1 MHILIKKATVL
12 SPESKYHLK
21 KKDILIK
28 NGIIE
33 KIADSINEKAKVI
46 IAQKNMYVSAGWV
59 DLFADFCDP
68 GFEQKET
75 LSTGAM
81 VAAAGGYTDAFV
93 IPNTNPPTSS
103 KTAVEYIKNENDL
116 VNLFPIGSVSK
127 NIEGKDLAEMYDM
140 KLAGAIAFS
149 DGRKTIQNSGLL
161 LKALQYVKTFEGI
174 IIEIPEDREITKNGL
189 MNEGV
194 VSTQIGLQAK
204 ASIAEDIHTYRNIEL
219 LRYTQSKIHLTG
231 ISTKKS
237 IDLIRQAKKQK
248 LNVTCSVT
256 PYHLLYSEQML
267 ECYNSH
273 FKVNPP
279 LRTEEDR
286 KALIKAVEDGTI
298 DCIASHHTPQSWDDK
313 QVEFAYAQSGM
324 LSLQT
329 TLHMLLKLESNITID
344 KWVSL
349 LSDQPRKIFSLP
361 QPKLEAGADA
371 TLTIFSTTEPW
382 TYNEKSNQSLSENS
396 PLFQETLQGKIL
408 CVINN
413 HKHRIY
419 E

>member
-12 SPESKYHLK
+12 SPDSKYHLK
-21 KKDILIK
+21 RKDILIK

-46 IAQKNMYVSAGWV
+46 IDKKNMYVSAGWV
-59 DLFADFCDP
+59 DVFSDFCDP
-68 GFEQKET
+68 GFEHRET
-75 LSTGAM
+75 LESGVQ

-93 IPNTNPPTSS
+93 IPNTNPPTAN
-103 KTAVEYIKNENDL
+103 KTAVEYIKHETGL
-116 VNLFPIGSVSK
+116 VNLHPIGSVSK

-161 LKALQYVKTFEGI
+161 LKALQYVKTFDGI
-174 IIEIPEDREITKNGL
+174 IIEIPEDKEITKNGL

-248 LNVTCSVT
+248 LNITCSVS
-256 PYHLLYSEQML
+256 PYHLLYSDQML
-267 ECYNSH
+267 ENYNSH
-273 FKVNPP
+273 YKVNPP
-279 LRTEEDR
+279 LRSEEDR
-286 KALIKAVEDGTI
+286 KALLKAVEDGTI

-324 LSLQT
+324 LTLQT
-329 TLHMLLKLESNITID
+329 TLQMLLQLESNIPIE
-344 KWVSL
+344 KWVTL
-349 LSDQPRKIFSLP
+349 LSDQPRNIFSLP
-361 QPKLEAGADA
+361 QPKLEVGANA
-371 TLTIFSTTEPW
+371 TLTLFSTTEPW

-396 PLFQETLQGKIL
+396 PLFQKTLQGKIV

-413 HKHRIY
+413 QKHRIY